1 MGNKTIYLR
10 DLEER
15 ELELEAQRRGVRSTD
30 LLRERMNT
38 GKLMEEFCNEVKAL
52 HGAIERLEEKI
63 EIQNEWSN
71 KIGGLILSK
80 TSFLEEL
87 FILINKENDQEY
99 RNKEASETAA
109 KFMETLHR

>member
-15 ELELEAQRRGVRSTD
+15 ELEVEAQRRGVRPTD
-30 LLRERMNT
+30 ILRERMNT
-38 GKLMEEFCNEVKAL
+38 GKLMEEFCNAVKAL
-52 HGAIERLEEKI
+52 HGDIQRLEEKI
-63 EIQNEWSN
+63 ELQNEWSN
-71 KIGGLILSK
+71 KIGGLILAK

-87 FILINKENDQEY
+87 FILINMENDQEE
-99 RNKEASETAA
+99 RSRTASEVAA